1 MSNAQMSARVG
12 LFFVFGVALIWVVFQ
27 SLSTGKIT
35 REDGY
40 ELVAHFKTLKELKV
54 GDEVRMAG
62 VKIGAVEQ
70 TRLDGRHAV
79 AVLLIDRKIKVAK
92 DSTATIAM
100 AGLLGSNYISLD
112 LGSETAGYLAP
123 GATVHTEDTPDLNT
137 IVRELGDVGKKIDT
151 ALSGFNQSLNGGKAG
166 PGLIGKLD
174 KMVDDNS
181 AKIGQ
186 ITTNLQQITDKINR
200 GQGTI
205 GKLVNDD
212 TLNNQLLATVS
223 EIKGAATET
232 KDFVAS
238 AQSIVNQVKSGQ
250 GTLGV
255 LLYDKASANNL
266 KVTLQNVR
274 DLSDKL
280 NQGKGTLGKLFNDD
294 SLYLQAQGA
303 VKKLDRALDGMSDE
317 APVSAVGSAAQA
329 LF

>member
-1 MSNAQMSARVG
+1 MNNAQMSARVG

-40 ELVAHFKTLKELKV
+40 ELVAHFKTLKELKP

-62 VKIGAVEQ
+62 VKIGTVES
-70 TRLDGRHAV
+70 TRLEGRRAV
-79 AVLLIDRKIKVAK
+79 AVLLVSQKIQVSK
-92 DSTATIAM
+92 DATATIAM
-100 AGLLGSNYISLD
+100 ASLLGSNYVSLD
-112 LGSETAGYLAP
+112 LGSANVGFLSP

-137 IVRELGDVGKKIDT
+137 IVRELGDVGTKIDT
-151 ALSGFNQSLNGGKAG
+151 ALSGFSQSVNGGKTG

-174 KMVDDNS
+174 KMVDDNGV
-181 AKIGQ
+181 KINR
-186 ITTNLQQITDKINR
+186 ITTNLEQITDKINR

-212 TLNNQLLATVS
+212 TLNNQLLATVG
-223 EIKGAATET
+223 EIKSAATET
-232 KDFVAS
+232 KSFVSS
-238 AQSIVNQVKSGQ
+238 AQAIVNQVKSGQ

-255 LLYDKASANNL
+255 LLYDKASADNL
-266 KVTLQNVR
+266 KVTLRNVR
-274 DLSDKL
+274 ELSDKL
-280 NQGKGTLGKLFNDD
+280 NEGKGTLGKLFNDD

-303 VKKLDRALDGMSDE
+303 VKKLDRTLDGMGDE